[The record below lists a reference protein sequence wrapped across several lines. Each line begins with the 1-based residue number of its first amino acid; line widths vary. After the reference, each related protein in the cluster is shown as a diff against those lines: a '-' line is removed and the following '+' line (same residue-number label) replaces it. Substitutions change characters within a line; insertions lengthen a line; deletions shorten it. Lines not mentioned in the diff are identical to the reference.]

1 MYLYVLAEY
10 AIICLLSCQFH
21 GGYYTVL
28 YLVESV
34 IRVADNKR
42 LLIVEDDSVTRALL
56 TQVLEQ
62 AGFQVTAV
70 RDGSEALTI
79 IQQQGLPHLIVL
91 DLGLPGMHGFQL
103 SERLKRMGD
112 VPIVILT
119 GDSSEEHIIQGIQQ
133 YADDYITKPFNVREV
148 TARIQRVL
156 SRITDYSYA
165 QEPVTQVDTHLSI
178 DFANNRLL
186 VDGEE
191 VVLTPTETSLLSVLI
206 RNRGHFV
213 SLANLIARVWPNEE
227 VYEETLRVHIARLRS
242 KLQRGSQQTQYILTE
257 RGVGYAFYFPEDLEG
272 R

>member
-1 MYLYVLAEY
+1 M
-10 AIICLLSCQFH
+10 LSCQVQR
-21 GGYYTVL
+21 GLL
-28 YLVESV
+28 YSDLSFESAICV
-34 IRVADNKR
+34 VDNKR
-42 LLIVEDDSVTRALL
+42 LLIVEDDSVTRNLL

-70 RDGSEALTI
+70 RDGSEALTSL
-79 IQQQGLPHLIVL
+79 QQQGLPHLILL

-103 SERLKRMGD
+103 SERIKRMGD

-119 GDSSEEHIIQGIQQ
+119 GDTNEDHVIQGIQK
-133 YADDYITKPFNVREV
+133 YAEDYITKPFNVREV

-156 SRITDYSYA
+156 SRIGDYSYA
-165 QEPVTQVDTHLSI
+165 QEPITQVDNNLAI

-213 SLANLIARVWPNEE
+213 TLANLIARVWPNEE
-227 VYEETLRVHIARLRS
+227 VYEETLRVHIARLRN
-242 KLQRGSQQTQYILTE
+242 KLHRGSQQTQYILTE
-257 RGVGYAFYFPEDLEG
+257 RGVGYAFYFPEDFDG
-272 R
+272 K